1 MKKYLIYLLLA
12 SLLGQ
17 SSRQV
22 WVMVSFYWNQAYI
35 AENLCVNR
43 FEAITVCGGKCYL
56 IKKLGEAEDSPI
68 SSQVTS
74 SSQEIT
80 WFSPA
85 VPFALSPISAETP
98 LLLLIPYISP
108 ADLPKPGVSVFHP
121 PQVQFVLFA

>member
-1 MKKYLIYLLLA
+1 MKKYLIYFLLA

-56 IKKLGEAEDSPI
+56 IKKLGETEDAP
-68 SSQVTS
+68 SSAQVTS
-74 SSQEIT
+74 PSQEIT
-80 WFSPA
+80 WFSPE
-85 VPFALSPISAETP
+85 VPFALSPLTAETP
-98 LLLLIPYISP
+98 VFLLIPYVGP
-108 ADLPKPGVSVFHP
+108 TVPLKPTGSVFHP
-121 PQVQFVLFA
+121 PQVQYTLFA

>member
-56 IKKLGEAEDSPI
+56 IKKLGETEDSPI

-80 WFSPA
+80 WFNPSI
-85 VPFALSPISAETP
+85 PFVLSPLSAVTLP
-98 LLLLIPYISP
+98 LFLIPYLSP
-108 ADLPKPGVSVFHP
+108 AALSKLEFSVFHP
-121 PQVQFVLFA
+121 PQGQFIHFS